1 MKHGQLRWPRKYIR
15 LIKYF
20 KQTYSLNQAILSAS
34 VHGHLPDTSLKQQV
48 TAALETDA
56 SLQECLQRVALP
68 VQAVDD
74 VGTRLDKRSLQ
85 HVGEQRKNRIE
96 RLELVGCGGVTVL
109 DTGEQLG
116 EDGQV
121 EDEGSS
127 QERVLE
133 KERVSNEG
141 YTVNELSNVPRTR

>member
-1 MKHGQLRWPRKYIR
+1 MKHDQLRWPRKYIR

-20 KQTYSLNQAILSAS
+20 KQTYSPNQAILSAS

-48 TAALETDA
+48 AAALETDA
-56 SLQECLQRVALP
+56 SLQECLQRIALP

-85 HVGEQRKNRIE
+85 HVGKQRKDRVE
-96 RLELVGCGGVTVL
+96 WLELGRRRGITIL

-121 EDEGSS
+121 EDERSS
-127 QERVLE
+127 QERVLR

-141 YTVNELSNVPRTR
+141 CIPKEL